1 MATVSDISSRRTEEL
16 SADSNAPG
24 LTSRSANL
32 AGVDDSSLRRERLLM
47 ASAKGSRLLLEAPD
61 VMAAVPEVL
70 RLIGEAAAVDRMN
83 VILAERGPNDE
94 RLLRVASEWVAEG
107 VAPQLGHPTM
117 GVHAESEFALSC
129 LQLRA
134 GQTVCVYK
142 DVTPE
147 EIADP
152 KACCGFEGIGT
163 KSKAL
168 VPIFVDGEFAGAVS
182 FDNTRQRRA
191 IDAAELSIIET
202 AAGVIGAALHRERL
216 VDTVRR
222 ERERASEALV
232 AALSSANA
240 VIRSN
245 LERLASAPDLA
256 SFMASM
262 LLEMTRELDAASG
275 AVVLLDDAREQWHLL
290 AYVREGLIMPPDF
303 SPSVPCREANFD
315 EPLRNS
321 RAPIYLDLDV
331 QEDAA
336 LVWPGTLETKLANGY
351 QSMYV
356 TPLVFGERTVGCISL
371 NFRRKDPINAQTGEL
386 LIALAQQATLAI
398 EQTRRDASE
407 RAAAVLVER
416 NRIGQEIHDG
426 LAQAFTGILMQ
437 LAATEESKAC
447 AKGAMKT
454 TLERIRALAREG
466 LAEARRSVMA
476 LRPDQTRRGGLGVA
490 LAQLAERSTVRGGVT
505 ISFEGNDGATGLAP
519 EHEHELFRIA
529 QEAVS
534 NAVRHANPGT
544 VRISLTEETAHW
556 RLAVRDNGCG
566 MPRAPNRR
574 AQQGFGLDSMRERA
588 DAIGGEWHIDSE
600 WGAGTTVSVKVPKRV
615 SF

>member
-1 MATVSDISSRRTEEL
+1 MAVNFESTPGRTDL
-16 SADSNAPG
+16 
-24 LTSRSANL
+24 R
-32 AGVDDSSLRRERLLM
+32 AGALEHADDSAHRRERLLM

-61 VMAAVPEVL
+61 VLAAVPEVL
-70 RLIGEAAAVDRMN
+70 RLIGEAAAVDRVN
-83 VILAERGPNDE
+83 VILAERGPNGE
-94 RLLRVASEWVAEG
+94 RLLRVASEWVGEG
-107 VAPQLGHPTM
+107 VAPQLDHPTM
-117 GVHAESEFALSC
+117 GVHAESEFALQC

-134 GQTVCVYK
+134 GQTVCIYK
-142 DVTPE
+142 DVTPAE
-147 EIADP
+147 VQDP
-152 KACCGFEGIGT
+152 RACCGFEGIGT

-191 IDAAELSIIET
+191 IDSTELATIET

-222 ERERASEALV
+222 ERERVADERV
-232 AALSSANA
+232 AALAKANA
-240 VIRSN
+240 VIRGN
-245 LERLASAPDLA
+245 LERLASAPDLKSFLA
-256 SFMASM
+256 SV

-275 AVVLLDDAREQWHLL
+275 SVILLDDVAQQWRLL
-290 AYVREGLIMPPDF
+290 AYVRDGETMAPDF
-303 SPSVPCREANFD
+303 DATVACADAPFSPR
-315 EPLRNS
+315 LTQS
-321 RAPIYLDLDV
+321 RSPIYLDLALPG
-331 QEDAA
+331 DAA
-336 LVWPGTLETKLANGY
+336 MVWPGTLDFKLASGY

-356 TPLVFGERTVGCISL
+356 TPLVFASRTIGCISL
-371 NFRRKDPINAQTGEL
+371 NFRRKHPINAQTSEL
-386 LIALAQQATLAI
+386 LIALAQQATLAL
-398 EQTRRDASE
+398 EQDRRDASE

-490 LAQLAERSTVRGGVT
+490 LEQLAERSTVRGSVT
-505 ISFEGNDGATGLAP
+505 VSYEGNGIATDLMP
-519 EHEHELFRIA
+519 EHEHEIFRIA

-534 NAVRHANPGT
+534 NAVRHGKPT
-544 VRISLTEETAHW
+544 SVRISLTQESAHW
-556 RLAVRDNGCG
+556 LLAVRDNGCG
-566 MPRAPNRR
+566 MPRAPERH
-574 AQQGFGLDSMRERA
+574 AQQGFGLESMRERA
-588 DAIGGEWHIDSE
+588 NAIGGEWNIDSE
-600 WGAGTTVSVKVPKRV
+600 WGAGTTVSVRVPKRAIA
-615 SF
+615 

>member
-1 MATVSDISSRRTEEL
+1 MAVNFESTPGRTELQAEAL
-16 SADSNAPG
+16 EHA
-24 LTSRSANL
+24 
-32 AGVDDSSLRRERLLM
+32 DDSAHRRERLLM

-70 RLIGEAAAVDRMN
+70 RLIGEAAAVDRVN
-83 VILAERGPNDE
+83 VILAERGPNGE
-94 RLLRVASEWVAEG
+94 RLLRVASEWVGEG

-117 GVHAESEFALSC
+117 GVHAESEFALQC

-142 DVTPE
+142 DVTAAE
-147 EIADP
+147 VQDP
-152 KACCGFEGIGT
+152 RACCGFEGIGT

-191 IDAAELSIIET
+191 IDSTELATIET

-222 ERERASEALV
+222 ERERVADERV
-232 AALSSANA
+232 AALAKANA
-240 VIRSN
+240 VIRGN
-245 LERLASAPDLA
+245 LERLASAPDLNSFLA
-256 SFMASM
+256 SV

-275 AVVLLDDAREQWHLL
+275 SVILLDDVAQQWRLL
-290 AYVREGLIMPPDF
+290 AYVRDGRTMAPDF
-303 SPSVPCREANFD
+303 SPTVACADAPFSPR
-315 EPLRNS
+315 LTQS
-321 RAPIYLDLDV
+321 RSPIYLDLAV
-331 QEDAA
+331 PEDAA
-336 LVWPGTLETKLANGY
+336 MVWPGTLDFKLASGY

-356 TPLVFGERTVGCISL
+356 TPLVFASRTVGCISL
-371 NFRRKDPINAQTGEL
+371 NFRRKNPINAQTSEL
-386 LIALAQQATLAI
+386 LIALAQQATLAL
-398 EQTRRDASE
+398 EQDRRDASE

-490 LAQLAERSTVRGGVT
+490 LGQLAERSTVRGGVT
-505 ISFEGNDGATGLAP
+505 ISYEGNGTATDLAP
-519 EHEHELFRIA
+519 EYEHELFRIA

-534 NAVRHANPGT
+534 NAVRHAKPAA
-544 VRISLTEETAHW
+544 VRISLTEEAAHW
-556 RLAVRDNGCG
+556 VLAVRDNGCG
-566 MPRAPNRR
+566 MPRGPERH
-574 AQQGFGLDSMRERA
+574 AQQGFGLESMRERA
-588 DAIGGEWHIDSE
+588 NAIGGEWNIDSE
-600 WGAGTTVSVKVPKRV
+600 WGAGTTVSVRVPKRALA
-615 SF
+615 